1 LQQRKQFEY
10 PPFVRLIRCELKHR
24 NFSVVQE
31 AANWIGQALSNHFP
45 NVLGPQSPAVGRV
58 RNHFLMHLM
67 IKLPADKSSS
77 LAKEQLARIVKR
89 FEQIP
94 SYRSVK
100 LGIDVD
106 PT

>member
-1 LQQRKQFEY
+1 
-10 PPFVRLIRCELKHR
+10 
-24 NFSVVQE
+24 
-31 AANWIGQALSNHFP
+31 
-45 NVLGPQSPAVGRV
+45 
-58 RNHFLMHLM
+58 MHLM
-67 IKLPADKSSS
+67 IKLPADKSPS